1 MEMLHVTASR
11 NYDIL
16 IGRALLKDAGA
27 LLAETGALNT
37 AVVVSDD
44 NVFPLYGE
52 AVMKSLEKAGAR
64 VLSFVF
70 PHGEHSKNLK
80 TYAELMEFL
89 CAQRAGRNDLL
100 VALGGGV
107 VGDLTGF
114 AAATYQRGM
123 RYAQIPTTL
132 LAAVDSSIGGKT
144 AVDLIGGKNQA
155 GCFYQPV
162 RVICDEDT
170 LKTLPAEE
178 MRCGMAEVIKYGV
191 IGDRALF
198 DCVKRDGLSA
208 PMGYVIKTCA
218 AMKRD
223 IVARDEFD
231 RGERMQ
237 LNLGHT
243 FGHAAEKCSGY
254 SILHGQAVAMGL
266 AAITRAAVKKGY
278 CDEATLTDT
287 LETLKICG
295 LPTEIDYP
303 LDDMAAAA
311 LSDKKAT
318 GKGVRLI
325 VPEGIGKCAIVEV
338 TADGVKDWMQ
348 AGGIGHD

>member
-1 MEMLHVTASR
+1 
-11 NYDIL
+11 
-16 IGRALLKDAGA
+16 
-27 LLAETGALNT
+27 
-37 AVVVSDD
+37 
-44 NVFPLYGE
+44 
-52 AVMKSLEKAGAR
+52 
-64 VLSFVF
+64 
-70 PHGEHSKNLK
+70 
-80 TYAELMEFL
+80 
-89 CAQRAGRNDLL
+89 
-100 VALGGGV
+100 
-107 VGDLTGF
+107 
-114 AAATYQRGM
+114 
-123 RYAQIPTTL
+123 
-132 LAAVDSSIGGKT
+132 
-144 AVDLIGGKNQA
+144 
-155 GCFYQPV
+155 
-162 RVICDEDT
+162 
-170 LKTLPAEE
+170 
-178 MRCGMAEVIKYGV
+178 MAEVIKYGV

-325 VPEGIGKCAIVEV
+325 VPEKIGKCTIVEV
-338 TADGVKDWMQ
+338 TADGVRDWMQ